1 MRRLMRRYWAG
12 VRCVRYHRPGARTAA
27 AAGFFMC
34 KLYDKKRLGH
44 RLTATDRST
53 THARSRY
60 RDRRSI
66 GVSRSRR
73 GRSTC
78 FDAIGSISIS
88 SLMVLKLERI

>member
-1 MRRLMRRYWAG
+1 MRRYWAG

-53 THARSRY
+53 TTRFHAR
-60 RDRRSI
+60 
-66 GVSRSRR
+66 
-73 GRSTC
+73 T
-78 FDAIGSISIS
+78 A
-88 SLMVLKLERI
+88 